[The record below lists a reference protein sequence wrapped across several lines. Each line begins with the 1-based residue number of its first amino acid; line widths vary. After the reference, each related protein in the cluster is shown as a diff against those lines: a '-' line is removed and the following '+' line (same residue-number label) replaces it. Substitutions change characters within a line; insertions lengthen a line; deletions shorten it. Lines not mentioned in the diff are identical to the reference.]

1 MSPYGCSSGYCSL
14 YSFGL
19 SYSIPYKRM
28 KPTDR
33 IQTEI
38 EGLESLL
45 TVAIRINQPK
55 YVRELRKDIEGLGRE
70 LRIQRVIAQKS
81 IKENVV

>member
-1 MSPYGCSSGYCSL
+1 MNL
-14 YSFGL
+14 Q
-19 SYSIPYKRM
+19 SIRN
-28 KPTDR
+28 R
-33 IQTEI
+33 I

-45 TVAIRINQPK
+45 TVAIRIGEPTYIRQI
-55 YVRELRKDIEGLGRE
+55 RKDIEGLGRE

>member
-1 MSPYGCSSGYCSL
+1 VNL
-14 YSFGL
+14 Q
-19 SYSIPYKRM
+19 SIRN
-28 KPTDR
+28 R
-33 IQTEI
+33 I

-45 TVAIRINQPK
+45 TVAIRIGEPK
-55 YVRELRKDIEGLGRE
+55 YIRQIRKDIEGLGRE

>member
-1 MSPYGCSSGYCSL
+1 M
-14 YSFGL
+14 
-19 SYSIPYKRM
+19 KR
-28 KPTDR
+28 TDR

-55 YVRELRKDIEGLGRE
+55 YIRGIRRDIEGLQKE

-81 IKENVV
+81 IK

>member
-1 MSPYGCSSGYCSL
+1 
-14 YSFGL
+14 
-19 SYSIPYKRM
+19 M

-55 YVRELRKDIEGLGRE
+55 YVRGIRMDIEGLQKE

>member
-1 MSPYGCSSGYCSL
+1 VNL
-14 YSFGL
+14 Q
-19 SYSIPYKRM
+19 SIRN
-28 KPTDR
+28 R
-33 IQTEI
+33 I

-45 TVAIRINQPK
+45 TVAIRIGEPTYIRQI
-55 YVRELRKDIEGLGRE
+55 RKDIEGLGRE

>member
-1 MSPYGCSSGYCSL
+1 MSPYGCSSGYYSS

-28 KPTDR
+28 KRTDR

-38 EGLESLL
+38 EGLEGLL

-55 YVRELRKDIEGLGRE
+55 YIRQLRKDIEGLGRE
-70 LRIQRVIAQKS
+70 LKIQRVHQKS
-81 IKENVV
+81 IK

>member
-1 MSPYGCSSGYCSL
+1 MNL
-14 YSFGL
+14 Q
-19 SYSIPYKRM
+19 SIRN
-28 KPTDR
+28 R
-33 IQTEI
+33 I

-45 TVAIRINQPK
+45 TVAIRIGEPK
-55 YVRELRKDIEGLGRE
+55 YIRQIRKDIEGLGRE

>member
-1 MSPYGCSSGYCSL
+1 M
-14 YSFGL
+14 
-19 SYSIPYKRM
+19 KR
-28 KPTDR
+28 TDR

-55 YVRELRKDIEGLGRE
+55 YIRGIGRDIEGLQKE

-81 IKENVV
+81 IK

>member
-1 MSPYGCSSGYCSL
+1 M
-14 YSFGL
+14 
-19 SYSIPYKRM
+19 KR
-28 KPTDR
+28 TDR

-55 YVRELRKDIEGLGRE
+55 YIRGIRMDIEGLQKE
-70 LRIQRVIAQKS
+70 LRIQRV
-81 IKENVV
+81 KERG